1 MKMFYTLLLCC
12 FCSLS
17 SITAQT
23 CVGIWKNIDDDD
35 GKAKSHIEIYE
46 EKGKL
51 HGRVIKLLEIA
62 TLKTCIECTG
72 DRKDQPIEGM
82 VILWDLEKKKKK
94 GIEGKI
100 LDPKKGK
107 IYDCKIELEDANT
120 LKVRGYIKTPFLGRT
135 QNWYRVTD

>member
-1 MKMFYTLLLCC
+1 
-12 FCSLS
+12 
-17 SITAQT
+17 
-23 CVGIWKNIDDDD
+23 VGIWKNIDDDD

-46 EKGKL
+46 ENGKL

-62 TLKTCIECTG
+62 TLKTCIECSG
-72 DRKDQPIEGM
+72 DRKDRPIEGM

-94 GIEGKI
+94 GVEGKI